1 MVGPWVNVVPVTA
14 TSAERPPLDET
25 VLSAISPDLVPGL
38 LVEVVPQAPSTN
50 ALVAER
56 ARAGAPE
63 GLVVVTEH
71 QTAGRGRL
79 DRSWETPARS
89 ALTFSVLL
97 RPTAPTRSWPWL
109 PLLAG
114 YAVDKALKADGFA
127 AGVKWPNDVL
137 IGDRKVAGI
146 LVERIETEGG
156 PCAVVGIGINV
167 GLAPEELPVPTAT
180 SLAIEASHGSAG
192 GTAPDRTRLLVD
204 VLASLRE
211 SYDAWQAGGDLAGM
225 RLAESYADACVT
237 VGRQV
242 RVDLPDG
249 SVLTGMAAAID
260 PSGHLVVAGPDGPV
274 AVGAGDVVHV
284 RPAD

>member
-1 MVGPWVNVVPVTA
+1 MPVTV
-14 TSAERPPLDET
+14 SRAERPSLDET
-25 VLSAISPDLVPGL
+25 VLSALSPDLVPGVS
-38 LVEVVPQAPSTN
+38 VEVVDRAESTN
-50 ALVAER
+50 AVVAER

-114 YAVDKALKADGFA
+114 YAVDKALKAAGFD

-146 LVERIETEGG
+146 LVERIETEQG

-167 GLAPEELPVPTAT
+167 GLTAEELPVPTAT
-180 SLAIEASHGSAG
+180 SLAIEAGEAG
-192 GTAPDRTRLLVD
+192 APDRTALLVG

-211 SYDAWQAGGDLAGM
+211 SYDTWQAGGDLAGM
-225 RLAESYADACVT
+225 RLAASYADACVT
-237 VGRQV
+237 VGREV
-242 RVDLPDG
+242 RVELPGG
-249 SVLTGMAAAID
+249 SVLTGLATSID
-260 PSGHLVVAGPDGPV
+260 PSGHLVVEGPDGRV

-284 RPAD
+284 RAAI

>member
-1 MVGPWVNVVPVTA
+1 M
-14 TSAERPPLDET
+14 S
-25 VLSAISPDLVPGL
+25 
-38 LVEVVPQAPSTN
+38 VEVVDRAESTN
-50 ALVAER
+50 AVVAER

-114 YAVDKALKADGFA
+114 YAVDKALKAAGFD

-146 LVERIETEGG
+146 LVERIETEQG

-167 GLAPEELPVPTAT
+167 GLTAEELPVPTAT
-180 SLAIEASHGSAG
+180 SLAIEAGEAG
-192 GTAPDRTRLLVD
+192 APDRTALLVG

-211 SYDAWQAGGDLAGM
+211 SYDTWQAGGDLAGM
-225 RLAESYADACVT
+225 RLAASYADACVT
-237 VGRQV
+237 VGREV
-242 RVDLPDG
+242 RVELPGG
-249 SVLTGMAAAID
+249 SVLTGLATSID
-260 PSGHLVVAGPDGPV
+260 PSGHLVVEGPDGRV

-284 RPAD
+284 RAAI